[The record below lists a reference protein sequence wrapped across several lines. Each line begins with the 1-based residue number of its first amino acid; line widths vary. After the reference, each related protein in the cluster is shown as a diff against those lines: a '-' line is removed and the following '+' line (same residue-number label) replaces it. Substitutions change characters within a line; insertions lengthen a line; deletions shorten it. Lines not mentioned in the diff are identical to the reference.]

1 MMMVLGLDLG
11 KLKESLDAL
20 EIADL
25 LEMAEE
31 MDWTALS
38 SSSGGSDL
46 EELKRS
52 LNEDDLAETLLLL
65 KEMDLDALIESSR
78 SSSIDELK
86 RALKRVD
93 LKKGVALLGL
103 ILMAKRGL
111 EELGRRAEE
120 GASEVE
126 GEDVAGH
133 PPSAK
138 TEIEVEI
145 EGEAGGEGDDEL
157 VASAGSDK
165 YHRLDCRLAARISPK
180 NKVVFSGVAEA
191 KSRGYKPCALCNP

>member
-1 MMMVLGLDLG
+1 MILGLDLG
-11 KLKESLDAL
+11 KLKESLEAL
-20 EIADL
+20 DIADL

-52 LNEDDLAETLLLL
+52 LNEDDLQETLLLL
-65 KEMDLDALIESSR
+65 KEMDLDALIKSSK
-78 SSSIDELK
+78 SSTIDELK
-86 RALKRVD
+86 RALKEVD

-111 EELGRRAEE
+111 EEFGRRAEE
-120 GASEVE
+120 GASEPE
-126 GEDVAGH
+126 AGL
-133 PPSAK
+133 PTSAK
-138 TEIEVEI
+138 TEIEVEVER
-145 EGEAGGEGDDEL
+145 EGGGEGDEGL
-157 VASAGSDK
+157 VGSEGSDK

-191 KSRGYKPCALCNP
+191 ESRGYKPCALCHP

>member
-11 KLKESLDAL
+11 KLKESLEDL
-20 EIADL
+20 DIADL

-52 LNEDDLAETLLLL
+52 LNEDDLVETLLLL

-86 RALKRVD
+86 RALKGVD

-103 ILMAKRGL
+103 ILIAKRGL
-111 EELGRRAEE
+111 EKFGQRAEE

-126 GEDVAGH
+126 GEDEAGL
-133 PPSAK
+133 PSSSK
-138 TEIEVEI
+138 IEVEV
-145 EGEAGGEGDDEL
+145 EREADGEGDDEL
-157 VASAGSDK
+157 VGSEGSDK

>member
-1 MMMVLGLDLG
+1 MMVLGLDLG
-11 KLKESLDAL
+11 RLKESLEAL

-46 EELKRS
+46 KELKRS
-52 LNEDDLAETLLLL
+52 LNEDDLMETLLLL
-65 KEMDLDALIESSR
+65 KEMDLDALIESSK

-86 RALKRVD
+86 RALKGVD
-93 LKKGVALLGL
+93 LKKGVALLGV

-111 EELGRRAEE
+111 EKFGRGAEE
-120 GASEVE
+120 GEAEDEAGLPSSSKIEVEVE
-126 GEDVAGH
+126 GEG
-133 PPSAK
+133 
-138 TEIEVEI
+138 
-145 EGEAGGEGDDEL
+145 GGEGDEEL
-157 VASAGSDK
+157 VGSEGSDK

-180 NKVVFSGVAEA
+180 NKVIFSGVVEAE
-191 KSRGYKPCALCNP
+191 SRGYKPCALCHP

>member
-11 KLKESLDAL
+11 KLKESLEAL

-38 SSSGGSDL
+38 SSPGRSDL

-52 LNEDDLAETLLLL
+52 LNEDDLMETLLLL
-65 KEMDLDALIESSR
+65 KEMDLDALIESSK

-86 RALKRVD
+86 RALKGVD
-93 LKKGVALLGL
+93 LKKGVALLGV

-111 EELGRRAEE
+111 EKFGRGAEE
-120 GASEVE
+120 GEA
-126 GEDVAGH
+126 
-133 PPSAK
+133 
-138 TEIEVEI
+138 
-145 EGEAGGEGDDEL
+145 EGEAGLSSSSKIEVEVKGEGGSEGDEEL
-157 VASAGSDK
+157 VGSEGSDK

-180 NKVVFSGVAEA
+180 NKVIFSGVVEAE
-191 KSRGYKPCALCNP
+191 SRGYKPCALCHP

>member
-1 MMMVLGLDLG
+1 MMMILGLDLG
-11 KLKESLDAL
+11 KLKESLEAL
-20 EIADL
+20 DIADL

-38 SSSGGSDL
+38 SSPGRSDL

-52 LNEDDLAETLLLL
+52 LNEDDLSETLLLL
-65 KEMDLDALIESSR
+65 KEMDLDALIKSSR

-86 RALKRVD
+86 RVLKGVD

-111 EELGRRAEE
+111 EEFGRRAEE
-120 GASEVE
+120 GEAE
-126 GEDVAGH
+126 GDGEAGL

-138 TEIEVEI
+138 TEMDVEVER
-145 EGEAGGEGDDEL
+145 EAGDEGDEGL
-157 VASAGSDK
+157 VGSEGSDK

-180 NKVVFSGVAEA
+180 NKVAFSGVVEAE
-191 KSRGYKPCALCNP
+191 SRGYKPCALCHP